1 MHMQNGYVDQDL
13 PVLNVSK
20 LMIVCSTSL
29 FATICFCYFERG
41 SGMVYIV
48 DHCNTQTVLVTCS
61 FESRFHVIDEL
72 SHVIYFFK
80 QLVAFFPRERKP
92 PYRNVCGNVHCA
104 SDSFSIFSWLNNSI
118 SRYFPVT
125 IQWRSFEGE
134 NFHELVENKIFVEK
148 TSADFLLVSV
158 PKDTTL
164 PYFVEKT
171 FANSNKTSKFAS
183 FLP

>member
-20 LMIVCSTSL
+20 PMIVCSTSL

-80 QLVAFFPRERKP
+80 QLVAFSPRKRKP
-92 PYRNVCGNVHCA
+92 PYRNICGNVHCA

-148 TSADFLLVSV
+148 LLQISCWCQCQ
-158 PKDTTL
+158 
-164 PYFVEKT
+164 KT
-171 FANSNKTSKFAS
+171 PRFPILWRKLLRIATK
-183 FLP
+183 P